1 MFCVTPQFGSQ
12 VAISLDG
19 TRLGSAPP
27 QMAERSEKR
36 KVFDEKA
43 SIWRSSF
50 HWRNSETMERTI
62 RNGRWRQYLA
72 REHMSHSATFTR
84 ADNSNRK
91 RTVGYLWWNKSQ
103 PPVQA
108 NLSLERGYTT
118 MNTMFAKLQRH
129 PLVIGSRGEYTWIVL
144 DGKVNARP
152 KVTEHES
159 VYNVK
164 LTTILGFNL
173 TVGYSRYK
181 DPKSMAITHA
191 WVAFGD
197 HCTFQWQRELGSSV
211 C

>member
-1 MFCVTPQFGSQ
+1 MMIFDSVEFSCFVLLR
-12 VAISLDG
+12 SLVPRSRVSVVG
-19 TRLGSAPP
+19 AAPP

-62 RNGRWRQYLA
+62 LNGRWRQYLA

-118 MNTMFAKLQRH
+118 MNTMFAKLRWH
-129 PLVIGSRGEYTWIVL
+129 PLVIGSRGEYSWIVL
-144 DGKVNARP
+144 DGKVNARS
-152 KVTEHES
+152 KVIEHES

-173 TVGYSRYK
+173 TVGHSCHK
-181 DPKSMAITHA
+181 DNPGKTHA
-191 WVAFGD
+191 WVAFGKW
-197 HCTFQWQRELGSSV
+197 CTVQ
-211 C
+211 